1 MSLLVNKYVWKDLRP
16 FLAMLRKFNGKIYEL
31 KDRIENCTQKT
42 NQSQKID
49 KSMKEATRA

>member
-16 FLAMLRKFNGKIYEL
+16 FLAMLRKLNGKIYEL